1 MGSGGRAGC
10 EDGRGEGRDR
20 TACCRVSGDGDDG
33 GGSGAVHGDL
43 RGLHDLGRSTGR
55 GSVPPESGHT
65 DWEGVACLRWGF
77 SGCYREH
84 SSNETNL
91 SAAELDGGRD
101 RLRVPSTAASVVP

>member
-43 RGLHDLGRSTGR
+43 RGLHDLGRSAGR

-65 DWEGVACLRWGF
+65 DWEGVACLR
-77 SGCYREH
+77 
-84 SSNETNL
+84 
-91 SAAELDGGRD
+91 
-101 RLRVPSTAASVVP
+101 